1 MHRFYSEKLEAQQKL
16 LTLNEVESNHAC
28 KVLRL
33 EESSSIEL
41 INGRGIVAHAK
52 IVQAHH
58 KRCEVEILDCLE
70 FPSEIHRIHLAI
82 CPTKSNDRFEW
93 MLEKI
98 VEIGVDEIT
107 PLVSENSE
115 RSKLNFDRLEKVI
128 LSAVKQSLRPFKPHL
143 NPMDKVKDFLKN
155 NPNALM
161 AHCREDFERTDL
173 KSHALRNE
181 VVVMIGPEG
190 DFSENE
196 IKLALQNQV
205 KSVSLGKNRLRTE
218 TAGLVAVTLLNA
230 SRT

>member
-1 MHRFYSEKLEAQQKL
+1 M
-16 LTLNEVESNHAC
+16 NELESNHAC

-33 EESSSIEL
+33 HVQMDVEL
-41 INGRGIVAHAK
+41 INGRGLVAHGK
-52 IVQAHH
+52 ILEAHH
-58 KRCEVEILDCLE
+58 KRCQVEILGRFVFDKE
-70 FPSEIHRIHLAI
+70 PNRIHLAI

-115 RSKLNFDRLEKVI
+115 RSKLNFERLDKVI
-128 LSAVKQSLRPFKPHL
+128 MSAVKQSLRPFKPQL
-143 NPMDKVKDFLKN
+143 NPMVKVKDFLKTH
-155 NPNALM
+155 PNALM

-173 KSHALRNE
+173 KSHAFRNE
-181 VVVMIGPEG
+181 IVVMIGPEG

-196 IKLALQNQV
+196 IKLAIQNQV
-205 KSVSLGKNRLRTE
+205 KSVSLGINRLRTE